1 MIESKDNNKI
11 KYLRKLQNNKYMM
24 QEEKFIVEGKH
35 LVSEAYDSG
44 ILIETYSLYEVNYGV
59 PNYVISND
67 VYNSISTLPSKSDV
81 IGLCK
86 FIPEKE
92 KLGDRILILDN
103 VQDPGNLGTIIRSS
117 KAFNFDTIVLSNT
130 SVKKYNEKVIRAA
143 QGMLFKTN
151 VIIRNLISF
160 IPELKTNNYAV
171 YGTNVLNGINVNSI
185 DKTSKLAVIL
195 GNEGTGIS
203 KEVEKLIDKN
213 IYIDIN
219 DECESLN
226 VAVAASIIMYEINKG
241 E

>member
-24 QEEKFIVEGKH
+24 QEKKFIVEGKH
-35 LVSEAYDSG
+35 LVSEAYKSG
-44 ILIETYSLYEVNYGV
+44 VLIETYSLSDINYGV
-59 PNYVISND
+59 TNYIVSND

-86 FIPEKE
+86 FIDENK
-92 KLGDRILILDN
+92 KLGNKILILDN

-130 SVKKYNEKVIRAA
+130 SVKKYNEKVIRAT

-151 VIIRNLISF
+151 VIVRDLISF
-160 IPELKTNNYAV
+160 IPDLKSSNYTI
-171 YGTNVLNGINVNSI
+171 YGTNVINGINVNSI
-185 DKTSKLAVIL
+185 DKSSKLAVIL

-203 KEVEKLIDKN
+203 NEVSNLVDKN

-219 DECESLN
+219 SECESLN